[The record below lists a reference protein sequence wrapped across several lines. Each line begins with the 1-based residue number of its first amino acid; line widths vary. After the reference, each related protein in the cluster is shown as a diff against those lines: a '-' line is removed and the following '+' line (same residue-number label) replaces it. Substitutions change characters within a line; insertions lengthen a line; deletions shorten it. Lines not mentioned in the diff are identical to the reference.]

1 MGTWRYRQ
9 NQELPSFAVSWS
21 DRDGNLIDF
30 STGYTF
36 TVKLVS
42 SATGDVALTKTAGIV
57 GDDAAPNVVVAWAP
71 GELNVTAGSYQVH
84 ITATT
89 GGADRLFMPGREP
102 VIIIDPAV

>member
-36 TVKLVS
+36 TLKLAN
-42 SATGDVALTKTAGIV
+42 SATGEVALTKTTGIV
-57 GDDAAPNVVVAWAP
+57 GGDTAPNVVAAWAA
-71 GELNVTAGSYQVH
+71 GELNITPGSYRVH
-84 ITATT
+84 LTATSA
-89 GGADRLFMPGREP
+89 GADRVFMPGREP
-102 VIIIDPAV
+102 YIVIDPTV